1 MATHPRADIEAAHD
15 RYLDCRRRIE
25 AGELGWGAL
34 ADFFTDGATFIDPAW
49 GRIEGKAAIHEFL
62 VNSMKGLDDWS
73 FPHQWR
79 MIEGD
84 RLVAA
89 WRNRLPGKRTDGTYY
104 EAPGLTVMVY
114 AGAGKFS
121 HEEDLLNMVH
131 VLQLIEESG
140 WQPSTEVTMPPQNP
154 RR

>member
-1 MATHPRADIEAAHD
+1 MASHSRAEIELAHD
-15 RYLDCRRRIE
+15 RYLDCRHRIE
-25 AGELGWGAL
+25 AGEAGWEAL

-49 GRIEGKAAIHEFL
+49 GRIEGKDAIREFL
-62 VNSMKGLDDWS
+62 ITSMKGLDDWS

-84 RLVAA
+84 RLVAE
-89 WRNRLPGKRTDGTYY
+89 WRNRLPGKRADGTYY
-104 EAPGLTVMVY
+104 EAPGLTVMMY
-114 AGAGKFS
+114 AGDGKFS
-121 HEEDLLNMVH
+121 YEEDLLNMVH

-140 WQPSTEVTMPPQNP
+140 WQPSAEVTMPPQNP